1 MMHPLGVKKIGC
13 YMETLKEQ
21 SLPLNSCPRQGGV
34 RVAITTLLKN
44 RFCHIFTVFI
54 IHNTGLSQLLK
65 EMNHS
70 HLVFTQLVRLAG
82 DYPSSAFQE
91 RVNG

>member
-1 MMHPLGVKKIGC
+1 
-13 YMETLKEQ
+13 METLKEQ
-21 SLPLNSCPRQGGV
+21 SLPLSQIRRGSSCDNDSAQ
-34 RVAITTLLKN
+34 N
-44 RFCHIFTVFI
+44 RFCHIFAVFI

-70 HLVFTQLVRLAG
+70 HLVLTQLVRLAR
-82 DYPSSAFQE
+82 DYPSIAFQE